1 MDSYQIIYAFE
12 EYSLHISLRK
22 APIVTKITSVQTH
35 DVRFPTGQHGH
46 GSDAMNKDP
55 DYSAAYLILGTDEP
69 GLEGHSLVFTIGRGN
84 DLQCESIRQLAE
96 SVIGESVEGLIHRIG
111 AIGRDLVRDSQMR
124 WLGPEKGIPHMAA
137 GGVINA
143 LWDLVCKV
151 EKKPLWQLL
160 SHLSP
165 AQLVELIDFRY
176 ITDALTPAEA
186 LEIFTKAEPH
196 RAANEA
202 KLVAE
207 GLPAYT
213 TTPGWLGYSNE
224 TMVRLAKEAVADGF
238 RLIKLKVGGTIEHDR
253 ERIKLVRETVG
264 PDITLAI
271 DANQVW
277 DVPDAIEW
285 IKGLQDDKIHWV
297 EEPTSPD
304 DILGHK
310 AIQDGIKPIRVATG
324 EHVHN
329 RIMMK
334 QLLQAGATSF
344 LQIDAT
350 RVAGV
355 NENIAIIALA
365 AKFGVPVCPHAGGV
379 GLCEMVQHL
388 AMFDSVAVTGHHSD
402 RVVEF
407 VDHLH
412 EHFVIPTVVENARYI
427 APTTPGAGAEMKT
440 SSITEYTYPS
450 GKMWS
455 K

>member
-1 MDSYQIIYAFE
+1 MT
-12 EYSLHISLRK
+12 L
-22 APIVTKITSVQTH
+22 ITSATTH

-55 DYSAAYLILGTDEP
+55 DYSAAYLILETDNAD
-69 GLEGHSLVFTIGRGN
+69 LSGHSLVFTIGRGN
-84 DLQCESIRQLAE
+84 DLQCQAVQDLARDI
-96 SVIGESVEGLIHRIG
+96 VGERVEDLIDRIG
-111 AIGRDLVRDSQMR
+111 DIGRELVRDSQIR

-143 LWDLVCKV
+143 LWDLICKS
-151 EKKPLWQLL
+151 EGKPLWQVL

-165 AQLVELIDFRY
+165 EQLTGLIDFRH
-176 ITDALTPAEA
+176 ISDALSPDEA
-186 LEIFTKAEPH
+186 LQIFRDMEPE
-196 RAANEA
+196 RSRNEA
-202 KLVAE
+202 ILLE
-207 GLPAYT
+207 TGLPAYT
-213 TTPGWLGYSNE
+213 TTPGWLGYTDE
-224 TMVRLAKEAVADGF
+224 TMIRLAHEALADGF
-238 RLIKLKVGGTIEHDR
+238 RFIKMKVGGSLENDKHR
-253 ERIKLVRETVG
+253 MALMRETVG

-277 DVPDAIEW
+277 DVPDAIAW
-285 IKGLQDDKIHWV
+285 VNGLGDDKIHWV

-310 AIQDGIKPIRVATG
+310 AIQDGIAPIRVATG

-329 RIMMK
+329 RIMVK
-334 QLLQAGATSF
+334 QLLQAGAISF

-355 NENIAIIALA
+355 NENIALIAMA
-365 AKFGVPVCPHAGGV
+365 KKFGVPVCPHAGGV

-388 AMFDSVAVTGHHSD
+388 AMFDAVAVSGHHAD

-412 EHFVIPTVVENARYI
+412 EHFVVPTQIEKAHYR
-427 APTTPGAGAEMKT
+427 APLAAGIGAEMKPE
-440 SSITEYTYPS
+440 SIRDFHFPD
-450 GKMWS
+450 GKEWS
-455 K
+455 R

>member
-1 MDSYQIIYAFE
+1 MT
-12 EYSLHISLRK
+12 R
-22 APIVTKITSVQTH
+22 ITSAKTF

-55 DYSAAYLILGTDEP
+55 DYSAAYLALETDDP
-69 GLEGHSLVFTIGRGN
+69 SLTGYSLVFTIGRGN
-84 DLQCESIRQLAE
+84 DLQCESIRQLADT
-96 SVIGESVEGLIHRIG
+96 VVGESVEGLVDRIG
-111 AIGRDLVRDSQMR
+111 DIGRDLVRDSQIR

-143 LWDLVCKV
+143 LWDLICKV
-151 EKKPLWQLL
+151 EQKPLWQVL

-165 AQLVELIDFRY
+165 EQLVNIIDFRY
-176 ITDALTPAEA
+176 LTDALTPEEA
-186 LEIFTKAEPH
+186 LEIFKKAEPQ
-196 RAANEA
+196 RAENE
-202 KLVAE
+202 KILLE
-207 GLPAYT
+207 KGLPAYT
-213 TTPGWLGYSNE
+213 TTPGWLGYSDE

-238 RLIKLKVGGTIEHDR
+238 RFIKMKVGGSIENDR
-253 ERIKLVRETVG
+253 HRLALVRETVG

-277 DVPDAIEW
+277 DVPDAIRW
-285 IKGLQDDKIHWV
+285 VKGLEDDKIHWV

-310 AIQDGIKPIRVATG
+310 AIQDGIAPIKVATG

-329 RIMMK
+329 RIMVK
-334 QLLQAGATSF
+334 QLLQAGAISF

-355 NENIAIIALA
+355 NENIAMIALA
-365 AKFGVPVCPHAGGV
+365 AKFKVPVCPHAGGV

-388 AMFDSVAVTGHHSD
+388 AMFDSVAVTGHHD
-402 RVVEF
+402 LRVVEF

-412 EHFVIPTVVENARYI
+412 EHFTIPTVVKNGRYI
-427 APTTPGAGAEMKT
+427 APTTPGAGAEMKAE
-440 SSITEYTYPS
+440 SVSDFLYPT
-450 GKMWS
+450 GPKWA

>member
-1 MDSYQIIYAFE
+1 MAT
-12 EYSLHISLRK
+12 
-22 APIVTKITSVQTH
+22 IVSAETF

-55 DYSAAYLILGTDEP
+55 DYSAAYLVLRTDDES
-69 GLEGHSLVFTIGRGN
+69 LSGHSLVFTIGRGN
-84 DLQCESIRQLAE
+84 DLQCTSVAQLAE
-96 SVIGESVEGLIHRIG
+96 MVIGEPVETLVSRIG
-111 AIGRDLVRDSQMR
+111 QIGRDLVRDSQMR

-137 GGVINA
+137 GAVINA
-143 LWDLVCKV
+143 LWDIVCKL
-151 EKKPLWQLL
+151 ENKPLWQVL

-165 AQLVELIDFRY
+165 AQLVELIDFRH
-176 ITDALTPAEA
+176 ISDALTPAEA
-186 LEIFTKAEPH
+186 LRIFEDAQPARLE
-196 RAANEA
+196 NE
-202 KLVAE
+202 KTLLDK

-213 TTPGWLGYSNE
+213 TTPGWLGYTDE
-224 TMVRLAKEAVADGF
+224 TMVRLATEAVADGF
-238 RLIKLKVGGTIEHDR
+238 RLIKLKVGGSLENDR
-253 ERIKLVRETVG
+253 HRIKLMRETVG
-264 PDITLAI
+264 PDIALAI

-277 DVPDAIEW
+277 DVPEAIAW
-285 IKGLQDDKIHWV
+285 VKGLDDDRIHWV

-310 AIQDGIKPIRVATG
+310 AIQEGIAPIRVATG

-329 RIMMK
+329 RIMVK
-334 QLLQAGATSF
+334 QLLQAEAISF

-355 NENIAIIALA
+355 NENITMIALA

-388 AMFDSVAVTGHHSD
+388 AMFDAVAVTGHHSS

-412 EHFVIPTVVENARYI
+412 EHFVHPTVVRNGHYV
-427 APTTPGAGAEMKT
+427 APREAGAGAEMKPQ
-440 SSITEYTYPS
+440 SIIDFLYPS
-450 GKMWS
+450 GKEW
-455 K
+455 KK

>member
-1 MDSYQIIYAFE
+1 MT
-12 EYSLHISLRK
+12 R
-22 APIVTKITSVQTH
+22 ITSAETF

-55 DYSAAYLILGTDEP
+55 DYSAAYLALHTDDP
-69 GLEGHSLVFTIGRGN
+69 TLTGYSLVFTIGRGN
-84 DLQCESIRQLAE
+84 DLQCESVQQLADT
-96 SVIGESVEGLIHRIG
+96 VVGENTETLIQRIG
-111 AIGRDLVRDSQMR
+111 DIGRELVRDSQIR

-143 LWDLVCKV
+143 LWDIICKI
-151 EKKPLWQLL
+151 EKKPLWQVL

-165 AQLVELIDFRY
+165 EQLVDIIDFRY
-176 ITDALTPAEA
+176 LTDALTPEEA
-186 LEIFTKAEPH
+186 LQIFKKAEPA
-196 RAANEA
+196 RDDNERI
-202 KLVAE
+202 LLDR

-213 TTPGWLGYSNE
+213 TTPGWLGYSDE
-224 TMVRLAKEAVADGF
+224 TMVRLAKEAVSDGF
-238 RLIKLKVGGTIEHDR
+238 RFIKMKVGGSIENDR
-253 ERIKLVRETVG
+253 HRLALVRETVG

-277 DVPDAIEW
+277 DVPEAIAW
-285 IKGLQDDKIHWV
+285 VKGLQDDKIHWV

-310 AIQDGIKPIRVATG
+310 AIQDGIAPIRVATG

-329 RIMMK
+329 RIMVK
-334 QLLQAGATSF
+334 QLLQAGAISF

-355 NENIAIIALA
+355 NENVAMIALA
-365 AKFGVPVCPHAGGV
+365 AKFNVPVCPHAGGV

-388 AMFDSVAVTGHHSD
+388 AMFDSVAVTGHHPL

-412 EHFVIPTVVENARYI
+412 EHFTIPTEVKAGRYI
-427 APTTPGAGAEMKT
+427 APTTPGAGAEMKAQ
-440 SSITEYTYPS
+440 SVQDYLYPT
-450 GKMWS
+450 GPQWAT
-455 K
+455 

>member
-1 MDSYQIIYAFE
+1 MRDQLTQIIAAKTY
-12 EYSLHISLRK
+12 
-22 APIVTKITSVQTH
+22 
-35 DVRFPTGQHGH
+35 DVRYPTGAHGH

-55 DYSAAYLILGTDEP
+55 DYSAAYLVLETDDP
-69 GLEGHSLVFTIGRGN
+69 TLSGYGLVFTIGRGN
-84 DLQCESIRQLAE
+84 DLECASIDALAE
-96 SVIGESVEGLIHRIG
+96 MVIGEPLEGLVDRLG
-111 AIGRDLVRDSQMR
+111 EIGRNLVRDSQVR

-137 GGVINA
+137 GCIVNA
-143 LWDLVCKV
+143 LWDLVCRI
-151 EKKPLWQLL
+151 EGKPLWQVL

-165 AQLVELIDFRY
+165 AQLVELIDFRH
-176 ITDALTPAEA
+176 ISDALSPEEA
-186 LEIFTKAEPH
+186 LDLFRQAEPL
-196 RAANEA
+196 RAEREEQ
-202 KLVAE
+202 LLE
-207 GLPAYT
+207 QGLPAYT
-213 TTPGWLGYSNE
+213 TTPGWLGYNDE

-238 RLIKLKVGGTIEHDR
+238 RLIKLKVGGSLENDKH
-253 ERIKLVRETVG
+253 RIKLMRETVG
-264 PDITLAI
+264 PDITLAV

-277 DVPDAIEW
+277 DVPEAIAW
-285 IKGLQDDKIHWV
+285 IKGLEDDSIHWV

-310 AIQDGIKPIRVATG
+310 AIQDGIAPIKVATG

-329 RIMMK
+329 RIMVK
-334 QLLQAGATSF
+334 QFLQLGAISF

-355 NENIAIIALA
+355 NENIAMIAMA

-388 AMFDSVAVTGHHSD
+388 AMFDAVAVTGHHPS

-412 EHFVIPTVVENARYI
+412 EHFVYPTVVKNGRYI
-427 APTTPGAGAEMKT
+427 APLSASGGAEMKQH
-440 SSITEYTYPS
+440 SVEDFLYPT
-450 GKMWS
+450 GKAW

>member
-1 MDSYQIIYAFE
+1 MT
-12 EYSLHISLRK
+12 L
-22 APIVTKITSVQTH
+22 ITSATTH

-55 DYSAAYLILGTDEP
+55 DYSAAYLILETDNAD
-69 GLEGHSLVFTIGRGN
+69 LSGHSLVFTIGRGN
-84 DLQCESIRQLAE
+84 DLQCQAVQDLARDI
-96 SVIGESVEGLIHRIG
+96 VGERVEDLIDRIG
-111 AIGRDLVRDSQMR
+111 DIGRELVRDSQIR

-143 LWDLVCKV
+143 LWDLICKS
-151 EKKPLWQLL
+151 EGKPLWQVL

-165 AQLVELIDFRY
+165 EQLTGLIDFRH
-176 ITDALTPAEA
+176 ISDALSPDEA
-186 LEIFTKAEPH
+186 LQIFRDMEPERSRNEEILLET
-196 RAANEA
+196 
-202 KLVAE
+202 

-213 TTPGWLGYSNE
+213 TTPGWLGYTDE
-224 TMVRLAKEAVADGF
+224 TMIRLAHEALADGF
-238 RLIKLKVGGTIEHDR
+238 RFIKMKVGGSLENDKHR
-253 ERIKLVRETVG
+253 MALMRETVG

-277 DVPDAIEW
+277 DVPEAIAW
-285 IKGLQDDKIHWV
+285 VNGLGDDKIHWV

-310 AIQDGIKPIRVATG
+310 AIQDGIAPIRVATG

-329 RIMMK
+329 RIMVK
-334 QLLQAGATSF
+334 QLLQAGAISF

-355 NENIAIIALA
+355 NENIALIAMA
-365 AKFGVPVCPHAGGV
+365 KKFGVPVCPHAGGV

-388 AMFDSVAVTGHHSD
+388 AMFDAVAVSGHHAD

-412 EHFVIPTVVENARYI
+412 EHFVVPTQIENAHYR
-427 APTTPGAGAEMKT
+427 APLAAGIGAEMKPE
-440 SSITEYTYPS
+440 SIRDFHFPD
-450 GKMWS
+450 GKEWS
-455 K
+455 R

>member
-1 MDSYQIIYAFE
+1 MAT
-12 EYSLHISLRK
+12 
-22 APIVTKITSVQTH
+22 IVSAETF

-55 DYSAAYLILGTDEP
+55 DYSAAYLVLRTDDES
-69 GLEGHSLVFTIGRGN
+69 LSGHSLVFTIGRGN
-84 DLQCESIRQLAE
+84 DLQCTSVEQLAE
-96 SVIGESVEGLIHRIG
+96 MVIGEPVETLVSRIG
-111 AIGRDLVRDSQMR
+111 QIGRDLVRDSQMR

-137 GGVINA
+137 GAVINA
-143 LWDLVCKV
+143 LWDIVCKL
-151 EKKPLWQLL
+151 ENKPLWQVL

-165 AQLVELIDFRY
+165 AQLVELIDFRH
-176 ITDALTPAEA
+176 ISDALTPAEA
-186 LEIFTKAEPH
+186 LRIFEDAQPARLE
-196 RAANEA
+196 NE
-202 KLVAE
+202 KTLLDK

-213 TTPGWLGYSNE
+213 TTPGWLGYTDE
-224 TMVRLAKEAVADGF
+224 TMVRLATEAVADGF
-238 RLIKLKVGGTIEHDR
+238 RLIKLKVGGSLENDR
-253 ERIKLVRETVG
+253 HRIKLMRETVG
-264 PDITLAI
+264 PDIALAI

-277 DVPDAIEW
+277 DVPEAIAW
-285 IKGLQDDKIHWV
+285 VKGLNDDRIHWV

-310 AIQDGIKPIRVATG
+310 AIQEGIAPIRVATG

-329 RIMMK
+329 RIMVK
-334 QLLQAGATSF
+334 QLLQAGAISF

-355 NENIAIIALA
+355 NENIAMIALA

-388 AMFDSVAVTGHHSD
+388 AMFDAVAVTGHHSS

-412 EHFVIPTVVENARYI
+412 EHFVHPTVVRNGHYI
-427 APTTPGAGAEMKT
+427 APRDAGAGAEMKPQ
-440 SSITEYTYPS
+440 SIIDFLYPS
-450 GKMWS
+450 GKEW
-455 K
+455 KK